1 MQHPQATRT
10 ARYHHKE
17 HKHPGEWHAIKPAT
31 SVRSQITNR
40 SRYEHPQKD
49 DHSFT
54 TGPEQSDFCLDA
66 SKEKPMPCSS
76 HQDAPQKGLISI
88 SRMRGEKELQRARN
102 IQIATCLSSYKRAPT
117 VSLHT
122 TQHPE
127 NAARAR
133 QSMGRG
139 RRSSRSQDE
148 AAFQVKPVPAALC
161 TRSFQDHHYDT
172 CEQHHSE
179 GKECEDTHERADAS
193 TTQPEIHDPTQQAR
207 PTAEEQSCDHTEIR
221 EPSISCKP
229 AATNRLQRTRLH
241 PTKQRPHQS
250 AEASTMSNIKMA
262 ADVTRSRSNTPLLT
276 RIREDPSPHISPD
289 ERRRAQKNTL
299 RWNCLRFYQAKIL
312 NFRED

>member
-1 MQHPQATRT
+1 MTVVTNLIQHKLLMQHPQATRT

-40 SRYEHPQKD
+40 SRYEHLQKD

-54 TGPEQSDFCLDA
+54 TEPEQSDFCLDS

-172 CEQHHSE
+172 CITQ
-179 GKECEDTHERADAS
+179 KEKD
-193 TTQPEIHDPTQQAR
+193 
-207 PTAEEQSCDHTEIR
+207 
-221 EPSISCKP
+221 
-229 AATNRLQRTRLH
+229 
-241 PTKQRPHQS
+241 
-250 AEASTMSNIKMA
+250 
-262 ADVTRSRSNTPLLT
+262 
-276 RIREDPSPHISPD
+276 
-289 ERRRAQKNTL
+289 
-299 RWNCLRFYQAKIL
+299 AKIHTKEL
-312 NFRED
+312 THPPHNLKSTIPHNKHVQ